1 MASPNSSTLQRFTKE
16 SPCPNCGGH
25 PRLPRGQGIRCAG
38 YFASNGFF
46 YCSRE
51 ESAGGAPFNAN
62 ANAYSHWLEGP
73 CKCGGDHRTSLPA
86 LPVAPRTRPAS
97 GDNSAN
103 AATLYAEAQLAG
115 ERAARY
121 LRYRGLSGE
130 VPADWRYVSML
141 RHPDSAER
149 FPALILPFR
158 RARATAGQ
166 PRSCSPWSCAA
177 LVGLMDR
184 YLRGSMDPSI
194 SLLEIHKLMYF
205 LQEAGQG
212 LKLKYSKAL
221 YGPYAENLRHVLNAI
236 EGHLISGY
244 SDGGDA
250 PDKMLEMVPGAV
262 EDAGAYLESH
272 EELRGR
278 FDRVTDLVEG
288 FETPFG
294 LELLATV
301 HWVAAHEDMR
311 TPAEVE
317 NATYAWN
324 TRKRRFSPSQIRL
337 ALRVLTE
344 RGWLAEG

>member
-1 MASPNSSTLQRFTKE
+1 MVSPNPPTLQRFTKV

-97 GDNSAN
+97 GDHSAN
-103 AATLYAEAQLAG
+103 AAILYAEAQLAG

-158 RARATAGQ
+158 RGDVMQSVQRLYLDPDGDGKLSDNPNYAQLNSKLSLG
-166 PRSCSPWSCAA
+166 PVKGAA
-177 LVGLMDR
+177 
-184 YLRGSMDPSI
+184 
-194 SLLEIHKLMYF
+194 
-205 LQEAGQG
+205 
-212 LKLKYSKAL
+212 
-221 YGPYAENLRHVLNAI
+221 
-236 EGHLISGY
+236 
-244 SDGGDA
+244 
-250 PDKMLEMVPGAV
+250 
-262 EDAGAYLESH
+262 
-272 EELRGR
+272 
-278 FDRVTDLVEG
+278 
-288 FETPFG
+288 
-294 LELLATV
+294 
-301 HWVAAHEDMR
+301 
-311 TPAEVE
+311 
-317 NATYAWN
+317 
-324 TRKRRFSPSQIRL
+324 IRL
-337 ALRVLTE
+337 ETDD
-344 RGWLAEG
+344 GN